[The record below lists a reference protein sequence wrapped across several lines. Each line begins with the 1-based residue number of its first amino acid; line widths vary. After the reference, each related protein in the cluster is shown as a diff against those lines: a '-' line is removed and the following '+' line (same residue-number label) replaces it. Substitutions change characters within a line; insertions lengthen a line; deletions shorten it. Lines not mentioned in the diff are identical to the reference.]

1 MSYAIEVHNLWKGYV
16 VGVRGCSARI
26 SVLRG
31 VAFRVVEGERLGI
44 VGAAGAGKTTLL
56 HCVAGLRRPDSGVVR
71 LSGAAAATMLLLD
84 EASLDRAPPTDPEP
98 VAALL
103 FARDLSRLRG
113 RVDRVLELRQG
124 HLMPLGVTCGPAV
137 ATRQVAEPCIARAAA
152 ALHPLT
158 ARHTDA

>member
-1 MSYAIEVHNLWKGYV
+1 MSYAIEVDDLWKGYV

-31 VAFRVVEGERLGI
+31 VAFRVAEGERLGI
-44 VGAAGAGKTTLL
+44 VGTAGAGKTTLL

-71 LSGAAAATMLLLD
+71 LNDAAAATLLLLD
-84 EASLDRAPPTDPEP
+84 EASLERALPSDPGP

-103 FARDLSRLRG
+103 FARELSRLRG

-124 HLMPLGVTCGPAV
+124 HLMPLRVTRGPAV
-137 ATRQVAEPCIARAAA
+137 ATRQVAEPGSAPAAA
-152 ALHPLT
+152 A
-158 ARHTDA
+158 AIR